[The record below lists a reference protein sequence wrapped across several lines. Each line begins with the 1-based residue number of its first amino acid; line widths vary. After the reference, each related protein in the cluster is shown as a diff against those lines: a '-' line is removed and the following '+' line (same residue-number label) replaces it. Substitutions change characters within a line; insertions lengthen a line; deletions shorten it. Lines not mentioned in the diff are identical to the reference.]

1 MHAAEPLLSHFEAI
15 ERTKKR
21 AENQIAASF
30 LTSLFQINLPV
41 VLMSPTHMPTTT
53 PTEFEHHPGKK
64 PAQVSSTP
72 TMTPTDFEVARET
85 YRKISDN
92 ISKIMRGQASATRH
106 LLAALAAGGHV
117 LLEDYPGTGKTTLA
131 KVLAKSIDAKFKRI
145 QFTPDLLPSDILGVS
160 IFNQRDQEFHFHEG
174 PVFTNIL
181 LADEINRASPRTQS
195 ALLEAMGEGQVSVEG
210 ERWDLAGLFFVIATE
225 NPVEFRGTYPLP
237 EAQMDR
243 FAMQFTLGYV
253 SPAEEVAILTAQQHN
268 HPLDELKPCVT
279 LEEVLEMKRAVENVR
294 ISGELKRYVVDLV
307 AATRTAPG
315 VQLGA
320 SPRASIALMKTA
332 QAVALFDGGDYVT
345 PEQIQKLAVPVIAH
359 RLVLEPQARFSGVT
373 ARGVVEDVLKKL
385 KVPA

>member
-1 MHAAEPLLSHFEAI
+1 
-15 ERTKKR
+15 
-21 AENQIAASF
+21 
-30 LTSLFQINLPV
+30 
-41 VLMSPTHMPTTT
+41 
-53 PTEFEHHPGKK
+53 
-64 PAQVSSTP
+64 
-72 TMTPTDFEVARET
+72 MTPTPFDAARKT
-85 YRKISDN
+85 YEKIAAN
-92 ISKIMRGQASATRH
+92 IALIMRGQDAATRH

-131 KVLAKSIDAKFKRI
+131 KALARSVDATFKRI

-195 ALLEAMGEGQVSVEG
+195 ALLEAMGEAQVSVEG
-210 ERWDLAGLFFVIATE
+210 ERWDLPDLFFVIATQ

-243 FAMQFTLGYV
+243 FAMQFTLGYI
-253 SPAEEVAILTAQQHN
+253 PAAEEVEILTAQQHN
-268 HPLDELKPCVT
+268 HPLVELKPVAT
-279 LEEVLEMKRAVENVR
+279 LAEVIALKHAVEDIR
-294 ISGELKRYVVDLV
+294 ISAELKRYAVDIV
-307 AATRTAPG
+307 AATRSAAG

-332 QAVALFDGGDYVT
+332 QAMALFEGVDFVT

-359 RLVLEPQARFSGVT
+359 RVVLEPQARFSGVT
-373 ARGVVEDVLKKL
+373 TRGVVEDALKKL
-385 KVPA
+385 PVPA